1 MRTYRTYRRFTALLA
16 VLACTVLLLPTGCRS
31 RTGHNLSDFDSVIY
45 APRYATG
52 FDIRSAHGM
61 SSTLLTVRNPWQG
74 ATDVVKQLFIS
85 RNGEPAPKGF
95 GGEVI
100 HGSAGRIVCMSTS
113 YIAMLDALGC
123 NNRIVGVS
131 GIDYILN
138 DSVRQGYSEGRVADV
153 GYDSETNFERI
164 LALAPDIVLLY
175 GVSGDNSIVTGKLQ
189 ELGIPYFYIGDYLEE
204 SPLGKAEWLV
214 AMAEIAGCHERG
226 IERFDSIAARYE
238 RQRTAIAGAISG
250 NRPTVMFNT
259 PYRDTWYMPSSRS
272 YAVRLVEDAGGRYI
286 YEGNNS
292 NSSQAIDLEQAYL
305 LAEQA
310 DCWINVDSY
319 ASLDQMRAR
328 NPRFAQARALRNGRV
343 YAADRRT
350 TPAGGS
356 DFWESAI
363 VNPDIVLRDL
373 IAILHPETADSTE
386 LYYYRKIE

>member
-31 RTGHNLSDFDSVIY
+31 RTGHDLSEFDSVIY

-52 FDIRSAHGM
+52 FDIRGVHGM

-100 HGSAGRIVCMSTS
+100 YGSAGRIVCMSTS

-214 AMAEIAGCHERG
+214 AMAEIDGCRERG
-226 IERFDSIAARYE
+226 IERFDSIAARTFWASFE
-238 RQRTAIAGAISG
+238 RQPKAAARSTGSALSLKRAKRLTSPLRLTAGRRLKPRSPACASG
-250 NRPTVMFNT
+250 SSTARSP
-259 PYRDTWYMPSSRS
+259 PKPS
-272 YAVRLVEDAGGRYI
+272 
-286 YEGNNS
+286 
-292 NSSQAIDLEQAYL
+292 
-305 LAEQA
+305 
-310 DCWINVDSY
+310 
-319 ASLDQMRAR
+319 
-328 NPRFAQARALRNGRV
+328 
-343 YAADRRT
+343 
-350 TPAGGS
+350 GS
-356 DFWESAI
+356 
-363 VNPDIVLRDL
+363 
-373 IAILHPETADSTE
+373 
-386 LYYYRKIE
+386 